1 VVAGDFFEAV
11 PDGGDVYVLSWVI
24 HDWDDDRSVTILK
37 NCRRAMAH
45 DARLLV
51 IEQVVPP
58 GNEPS
63 LSKLYD
69 LHMLVLSGGR
79 ERRQDEYRDLLAASE
94 LQLATIIPTGVP
106 RSIIEA
112 LPR

>member
-1 VVAGDFFEAV
+1 
-11 PDGGDVYVLSWVI
+11 
-24 HDWDDDRSVTILK
+24 
-37 NCRRAMAH
+37 MAD

-69 LHMLVLSGGR
+69 LQMLALAGGR
-79 ERRQDEYRDLLAASE
+79 ERRADEYRALLAAADLE
-94 LQLATIIPTGVP
+94 VARIVPTRDP
-106 RSIIEA
+106 RSVIEA